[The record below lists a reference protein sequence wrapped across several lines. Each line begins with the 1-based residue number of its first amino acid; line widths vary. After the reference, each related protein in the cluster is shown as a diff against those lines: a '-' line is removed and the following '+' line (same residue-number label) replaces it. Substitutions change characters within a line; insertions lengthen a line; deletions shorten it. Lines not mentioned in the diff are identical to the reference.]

1 MKERRQSKML
11 IEPASAAT
19 GDIAFNLI
27 VFFLVCASVA
37 PDAGRSQ
44 TIPKADEKPPKD
56 SQKKDDL
63 VVQLTRQTVTINGD
77 VIRDKDFGKRI
88 KSKLA
93 GKPKP
98 EDRIVVVKSSDDTPY
113 ARWIEITTQI
123 EDHGGIVTLQIEE
136 EREVTVPN

>member
-1 MKERRQSKML
+1 MRERRPNKML

-77 VIRDKDFGKRI
+77 VIREKDFSKRI
-88 KSKLA
+88 KSKLE
-93 GKPKP
+93 GKAKP

-113 ARWIEITTQI
+113 SRWIEITTQI
-123 EDHGGIVTLQIEE
+123 EDQGGIVTLQIEE
-136 EREVTVPN
+136 EKEVTIPN

>member
-1 MKERRQSKML
+1 MKERRGSKML

-44 TIPKADEKPPKD
+44 VIPKADDKNEKKEE
-56 SQKKDDL
+56 KENL
-63 VVQLTRQTVTINGD
+63 TVQLTRTTVTINGD
-77 VIRDKDFGKRI
+77 VVRPKEFSPRLKT
-88 KSKLA
+88 KLA
-93 GKPKP
+93 GKSRP

-113 ARWIEITTQI
+113 SRWIEITTQI
-123 EDHGGIVTLQIEE
+123 EDLGGIVTLQIEE
-136 EREVTVPN
+136 EKEVTIPN